1 MQPNPWD
8 DGYPSSPPNGQQS
21 GLQSN
26 GMDSFPSNDQ
36 SYIAGT
42 PQAPFQPILIQQPS
56 ATPKVIGVLFILYG
70 LLSSLG
76 VLAPFLEVGGT
87 ESESRLLVN
96 AIVVLSSIIS
106 AVTAMVG
113 GYWLMN
119 YQRRGVHLIFLGIL
133 VSSALA
139 MGNIFLGEVGE
150 IDVTF
155 GISTFAAQ
163 QLAATFQTISTV
175 ICGLIAVLPVL
186 TSSVGLDRSS
196 LFSGLK

>member
-1 MQPNPWD
+1 
-8 DGYPSSPPNGQQS
+8 
-21 GLQSN
+21 
-26 GMDSFPSNDQ
+26 
-36 SYIAGT
+36 
-42 PQAPFQPILIQQPS
+42 
-56 ATPKVIGVLFILYG
+56 
-70 LLSSLG
+70 
-76 VLAPFLEVGGT
+76 
-87 ESESRLLVN
+87 
-96 AIVVLSSIIS
+96 
-106 AVTAMVG
+106 MVG

-150 IDVTF
+150 IDVAF

-163 QLAATFQTISTV
+163 QLAATLQAISTV